1 MTEYTPS
8 TVPDPA
14 RSGIGTSRVFL
25 TGFMGAGKS
34 TVGPLVADRL
44 GYTFIDLDDAIAD
57 QAGLP
62 VAALFETGEDAF
74 RALEG
79 TLLREL
85 AQKEEV
91 VVATGGGALASET
104 NLSVAQ
110 RAGVVV
116 YLQVSVEALARRLA
130 NTATERPLLHGGEG
144 RPLAGAALHER
155 IQALLDQRKLRYQQ
169 ADRIVDAEQPPEAVA
184 AAIVEALPAAEG

>member
-8 TVPDPA
+8 TVPNPA
-14 RSGIGTSRVFL
+14 SPRAGSSRLFL

-44 GYTFIDLDDAIAD
+44 GYTFIDLDEAITD
-57 QAGLP
+57 RAGQP
-62 VAALFETGEDAF
+62 IAALFETGEDAF

-79 TLLREL
+79 TLLREVS
-85 AQKEEV
+85 QQEEV

-116 YLQVSVEALARRLA
+116 YLRVSVDALAQRLA
-130 NTATERPLLHGGEG
+130 DTATERPLLQDGAGH
-144 RPLAGAALHER
+144 PLQDDALRER
-155 IQALLDQRKLRYQQ
+155 IRALLDQRKLRYEQ
-169 ADRIVDAEQPPEAVA
+169 AGVIVDAEQPPEAVA
-184 AAIVEALPAAEG
+184 SAIVKSLKAES